1 MLLKLARFEKKKV
14 LAKKPT
20 LAKKLYSESGYK
32 QLDLF
37 HNISFLKEQLD
48 IADNLDT
55 SEIQARY
62 YIITLEQDLLDNYII
77 TRINGRLNTALGQTR
92 QEFLKDEVEAKKR
105 FDELLKYRE
114 KIRHY
119 QLITLKNFD
128 EK

>member
-20 LAKKLYSESGYK
+20 LAKKLYLESKYE
-32 QLDLF
+32 QLNLF
-37 HNISFLKEQLD
+37 HDISILKEQIE

-62 YIITLEQDLLDNYII
+62 YIITLEQDLFGNYVI

-92 QEFLKDEVEAKKR
+92 QEVLKDEVEAKKR
-105 FDELLKYRE
+105 FYELVKYRE
-114 KIRHY
+114 KVRHY